1 MLARN
6 DAMTQPATA
15 KPEFCVHM
23 QLSHAGPGLVR
34 SLHTRQQTK
43 STFTFNKRWGENLL
57 LIAEPAAWPFKGG
70 GGGTRQTC
78 IPSYA

>member
-1 MLARN
+1 MLACN

-34 SLHTRQQTK
+34 SLIQD
-43 STFTFNKRWGENLL
+43 NKLSQLL
-57 LIAEPAAWPFKGG
+57 PLINDGG
-70 GGGTRQTC
+70 KIYC
-78 IPSYA
+78 